1 MGKVASGIGKAVK
14 NIAAGAVS
22 TVTGGSVD
30 INKMRINVP
39 FSSGAV
45 RSLAGNNA
53 KALTG
58 GLLDKQIDSV
68 LGSKAAKIAGTAIGA
83 AAGVGTGL
91 GVASSALGAGS
102 AAAGAAGS
110 ASGTAGAGLAPGA
123 LTAGV
128 AGSGGGGSVLS
139 TLGAVAPL
147 AAGIPA
153 LMNAGKKAPSA
164 PDINAGPTPDEIAKQ
179 LEQDRASAESQ
190 ARTDRARKVAGSF
203 RKKGLGEEDLTTALV
218 ENRTASRSVLGGF

>member
-1 MGKVASGIGKAVK
+1 MGKVASGIGKALKHVA
-14 NIAAGAVS
+14 AAGTS
-22 TVTGGSVD
+22 IITGGAVD
-30 INKMRINVP
+30 LNKMRINVP
-39 FSSGAV
+39 LSSGAV
-45 RSLAGNNA
+45 RSFAGNHA
-53 KALTG
+53 KALTL
-58 GLLDKQIDSV
+58 GLLDKPIDSV
-68 LGSKAAKIAGTAIGA
+68 LGTKEAKTAGTAIGA
-83 AAGVGTGL
+83 AIGAGTGL
-91 GVASSALGAGS
+91 GLASSALGAGS
-102 AAAGAAGS
+102 VAASAAGS
-110 ASGTAGAGLAPGA
+110 ASGTAAAGLAPGA

-139 TLGAVAPL
+139 TLGAIAPL
-147 AAGIPA
+147 AAGVPA